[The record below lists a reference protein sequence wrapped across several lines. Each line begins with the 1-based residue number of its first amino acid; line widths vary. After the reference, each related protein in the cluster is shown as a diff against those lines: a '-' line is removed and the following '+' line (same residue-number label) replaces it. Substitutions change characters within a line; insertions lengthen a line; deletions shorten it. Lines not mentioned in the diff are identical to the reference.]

1 MARSI
6 SNTVASSPKH
16 GQTLSAAVSLGYRLR
31 NAYDDRPAKPGSLLR
46 RNQKRTSPPQDL
58 RESDEFQSFSQMVK
72 TGEAE
77 WKVAC
82 SELEDIMN
90 DTKPTLGIVGGNA
103 STYKLAEAILQDLKS
118 INFETMRSFVS
129 ETLSSLA
136 RI

>member
-1 MARSI
+1 MYI
-6 SNTVASSPKH
+6 ASADSATTIPKH

-31 NAYDDRPAKPGSLLR
+31 NAYETAQQNREAYYEGTKTYKS
-46 RNQKRTSPPQDL
+46 TEDL
-58 RESDEFQSFSQMVK
+58 RNSDEFQSFSQMVK
-72 TGEAE
+72 TSEAE

-82 SELEDIMN
+82 SDLEDIMN

-118 INFETMRSFVS
+118 INFETMRNFVS